1 MSSKTEAPVSSMRV
15 FPPTWP
21 VAWRLTFLYA
31 VSLFLLLFTAASL
44 LDWILVSDMRRG
56 NDRALAV
63 EMQSL
68 RMLLKQRPDDLPA
81 WQAEIDREA
90 VGSVSGY
97 ARYYVRILDEQRD
110 TILETAGMSSVLDI
124 RSFPKPAPAH
134 AREVSGVAVKGAD
147 GRPFMVTSQWVAV
160 YRPVTKKRVIQMAL
174 DRSYD
179 VETMRDYRKMAL
191 LILLAGVLFSA
202 SLGFFIAK
210 AGLRPLSKLAQVFT
224 RVTSEHLNERVGTT
238 YWPPEIASL
247 AQAFDSMLQRL
258 ERSFALLSHFS
269 ANLAHELRTPIGNLR
284 GEAEVALGRPR
295 TAEEY
300 RRVIESSLE
309 EYERLSRVIENLLF
323 LARTDTHNTTVR
335 FSPINTRQ
343 EIDALL
349 EYFEGLAEEKSIEV
363 TSAGNALL
371 NADPTLLRRAL
382 TNLLSN
388 AFQYTPDHG
397 RISVDVTTNNGTVVI
412 TVSDTGIG
420 IEPSSLEKIS
430 ERFYRTERARAMNA
444 QGSGLGLA
452 IVKSIMDLHSGSLKV
467 ESTPGEGTTVR
478 MEFPTNGSNGIAHAG
493 NA

>member
-1 MSSKTEAPVSSMRV
+1 MRI

-21 VAWRLTFLYA
+21 IAWRLTFLYA
-31 VSLFLLLFTAASL
+31 LSLFLLLFTAATL
-44 LDWILVSDMRRG
+44 LDWILVSDMQRG
-56 NDRALAV
+56 NDRALSV

-68 RMLLKQRPDDLPA
+68 RMLLKQRPDDVMA
-81 WQAEIDREA
+81 WREEIDREA
-90 VGSVSGY
+90 IGSVSGY
-97 ARYYVRILDEQRD
+97 ARYYVRILDERRN
-110 TILETAGMSSVLDI
+110 TILETSGMNSVLDA
-124 RSFPKPAPAH
+124 RSFPKPAQAH
-134 AREVSGVAVKGAD
+134 LRDVNGVAVRGAD
-147 GRPFMVTSQWVAV
+147 GRPFMATSQWVAI
-160 YRPVTKKRVIQMAL
+160 YRPVTRKWVIQMAL

-179 VETMRDYRKMAL
+179 AETMKDYRKMVT
-191 LILLAGVLFSA
+191 LILVAGVLFSA

-210 AGLRPLSKLAQVFT
+210 TGLRPLSKLAQVFT
-224 RVTSEHLNERVGTT
+224 RITSEHLNERVGTT
-238 YWPPEIASL
+238 HWPPEIASL

-284 GEAEVALGRPR
+284 GEAEVALGRAR

-300 RRVIESSLE
+300 RKVIESSLE
-309 EYERLSRVIENLLF
+309 EYERLTRVIENLLF
-323 LARTDTHNTTVR
+323 LARSDTHNTTVR
-335 FSPINTRQ
+335 FSPVNTRQ

-371 NADPTLLRRAL
+371 NADPTLLRRAI

-388 AFQYTPDHG
+388 AFQYTPPHG
-397 RISVDVTTNNGTVVI
+397 RISVDVSTDNGAVVI

-420 IEPSSLEKIS
+420 IEKASLEKIS
-430 ERFYRTERARAMNA
+430 QRFYRTERARAMNR

-452 IVKSIMDLHSGSLKV
+452 IVKSIMDLHSGDLKV

-478 MEFPTNGSNGIAHAG
+478 MRFPTA
-493 NA
+493 

>member
-1 MSSKTEAPVSSMRV
+1 MQ
-15 FPPTWP
+15 
-21 VAWRLTFLYA
+21 
-31 VSLFLLLFTAASL
+31 
-44 LDWILVSDMRRG
+44 RG
-56 NDRALAV
+56 NDRALTV

-68 RMLLKQRPDDLPA
+68 RMLLKQRPDDLQA
-81 WQAEIDREA
+81 WREEIDREA

-97 ARYYVRILDEQRD
+97 ARYYVRILDEQRN
-110 TILETAGMSSVLDI
+110 TILETAGMNSVLDA
-124 RSFPKPAPAH
+124 RVFPKPAPAH

-160 YRPVTKKRVIQMAL
+160 YRPITKKRIIQMAL
-174 DRSYD
+174 DRTYD
-179 VETMRDYRKMAL
+179 AETMRDYRKMAMLVL
-191 LILLAGVLFSA
+191 LIGVLFST
-202 SLGFFIAK
+202 SLGFLIAK
-210 AGLRPLSKLAQVFT
+210 AGLRPLAKLTQVFT
-224 RVTSEHLNERVGTT
+224 RINSEHLDERVGSTH
-238 YWPPEIASL
+238 WPPEIASL

-284 GEAEVALGRPR
+284 GEAEVALGRAR
-295 TAEEY
+295 TADEY

-323 LARTDTHNTTVR
+323 LARTDTHNTMVR
-335 FSPINTRQ
+335 FSPVNMRP

-349 EYFEGLAEEKSIEV
+349 EYFEGLAEEKSIQV
-363 TSAGNALL
+363 ASSGNALL

-382 TNLLSN
+382 ANLLSN

-397 RISVDVTTNNGTVVI
+397 RISVDVSSDDGTVAI

-420 IEPSSLEKIS
+420 IEKGSLEKIS

-452 IVKSIMDLHSGSLKV
+452 IVKSIMDLHSGHLEV

-478 MEFPTNGSNGIAHAG
+478 MTFPSANGARAAQS
-493 NA
+493 